1 MTVRTWC
8 VDLDP
13 SEERLALLRAHLDDE
28 ELARAAR
35 FLVPRVGRRF
45 TAARGTLREILGDAL
60 GVRPAQVRFTYGEHG
75 KPSVPGLWF
84 NLSHSGDRALVGLAD
99 RDLGVDLEEV
109 RPNVEF
115 RRLAVRFFS
124 APEREA
130 LEAVPDAELPRA
142 FFRLWT
148 RKEAYLK
155 ACGKGLALPL
165 ASFAVP
171 MGPLPSLTP
180 MLWAE
185 DPAEVD
191 RWLVRDVDVG
201 EGYVGALCLSS

>member
-1 MTVRTWC
+1 MLRTWC

-13 SEERLALLRAHLDDE
+13 PGERVQVLRGWLDLAELD
-28 ELARAAR
+28 RAAR

-45 TAARGTLREILGDAL
+45 TVARGTLREILGAEL
-60 GVRPAQVRFTYGEHG
+60 GIPPASVRFAYGEHG
-75 KPSVPGLWF
+75 KPSVEGLHF
-84 NLSHSGDRALVGLAD
+84 NLSHSGDRALVGVAD
-99 RDLGVDLEEV
+99 RPVGVDLEEL
-109 RPNVEF
+109 RPDVQF
-115 RRLAVRFFS
+115 RRLAERFFS
-124 APEREA
+124 ALEREA
-130 LEAVPDAELPRA
+130 MPDQGLALA

-171 MGPLPSLTP
+171 QGPLPGWAP

-191 RWLVRDVDVG
+191 RWLLRDVPVG
-201 EGYVGALCLSS
+201 EGYVGAVCLSSS